1 MIGTHPSPPH
11 MTVQMMNVPLS
22 EHSRNQ
28 MDDLYR
34 QQTLLMEQ
42 GFAYRMT
49 MQEQVIELLST
60 LPDDTA
66 SVSLRNRFHNEQLV
80 GELKIWQDLIRTLP
94 AQ

>member
-11 MTVQMMNVPLS
+11 MTIQMMNVPLS
-22 EHSRNQ
+22 EHNRNQ

-66 SVSLRNRFHNEQLV
+66 SISLRNRFHNEQRI